1 MCGIIGYITNSDN
14 QNLEKKFDFYFN
26 QQNHRGPD
34 YKQKLKFSLD
44 KNNVCLGFNRLSI
57 IDTSPN
63 SNKIFNNNDYSL
75 LFNGEIY
82 NFLYLKKKYLCQH
95 KLETNTDTEVLFNL
109 LILKKEK
116 IFEELEG
123 MFSIVFLNK
132 KNKTLLLSRD
142 YTGIKPLYYSVYN
155 HGIFFSSEAWF
166 QYSISNRELDFDK
179 LNFFFKFGF
188 NHYSSTLIKNVKKVC
203 PSEYII
209 FDIREKK
216 IEKKKYFSL
225 KKQSEKNDI
234 DSNNFQ
240 TLIDD
245 VIKKNLISDR
255 KVGVFLSGGIDSA
268 VIALTAKKFNPN
280 IEAFTSY
287 FEPEN
292 NFKKFNFEIEYAEKL
307 AKYLGIR
314 LNKCPINTNSKTQKD
329 ELINLILS
337 FDEPLANLNSF
348 NSYFQSKKASENDC
362 RVVLTGDGADE
373 IFGGYERYKK
383 IFIAQKLKVLSI
395 FNKKIKI
402 INGISTKNIP
412 SYFYDYLNPPKYK
425 KIFCEDIV
433 FDSIKL
439 DLPDDLNKINT
450 MNHFDLNYWLPE
462 ESNFKLD
469 RTSMINS
476 VEGRVPFQDVQL
488 LNKIYPIDYNKKNTF
503 FENKIF
509 FKKYIKDIPKF
520 ITKRKKHGWFS
531 PESFYLRNYL
541 KDFFFETFNEEDI
554 KKQKIF
560 NTKEVYK
567 LYDDHYSKKKY
578 YKNQI
583 LSLLSF
589 QAWYNKVLNIL

>member
-57 IDTSPN
+57 IDTSPS

-166 QYSISNRELDFDK
+166 QYSISNRELNFDK
-179 LNFFFKFGF
+179 FNFFLKFGF

-209 FDIREKK
+209 FNINEKK

-225 KKQSEKNDI
+225 KKQNEKNDI
-234 DSNNFQ
+234 DSDNFQ

-255 KVGVFLSGGIDSA
+255 KVGIFLSGGIDSA
-268 VIALTAKKFNPN
+268 VIALIAKKFNPN

-307 AKYLGIR
+307 AKYLGVR
-314 LNKCPINTNSKTQKD
+314 LNKCPINTNSKTQKE

-348 NSYFQSKKASENDC
+348 NSYFQSKNASEKDC

-373 IFGGYERYKK
+373 IFGGYDRYKK
-383 IFIAQKLKVLSI
+383 IFIAQKLQILNLFS
-395 FNKKIKI
+395 KKIKN
-402 INGISTKNIP
+402 INQISSKNIP
-412 SYFYDYLNPPKYK
+412 FHFYDYLNPSKYK
-425 KIFCEDIV
+425 KIFCEDID
-433 FDSIKL
+433 FSSIEL

-450 MNHFDLNYWLPE
+450 MNHFDLNFWLPE

-560 NTKEVYK
+560 N
-567 LYDDHYSKKKY
+567 
-578 YKNQI
+578 
-583 LSLLSF
+583 LSSF
-589 QAWYNKVLNIL
+589 S

>member
-1 MCGIIGYITNSDN
+1 MCGIIGYITNNDN

-57 IDTSPN
+57 IDTSPS

-82 NFLYLKKKYLCQH
+82 NFLYLKKKYLGQH

-209 FDIREKK
+209 YDISEKK

-234 DSNNFQ
+234 DSNNFK

-268 VIALTAKKFNPN
+268 VIALTAKKFNSN

-287 FEPEN
+287 VEPEN
-292 NFKKFNFEIEYAEKL
+292 NFKKFNFEIEYAERL
-307 AKYLGIR
+307 AKYLGIK

-348 NSYFQSKKASENDC
+348 NSYFQSKKASEKDC
-362 RVVLTGDGADE
+362 RVILTGDGADE
-373 IFGGYERYKK
+373 IFGGYDRYKK
-383 IFIAQKLKVLSI
+383 IFIAQKLKILSV
-395 FNKKIKI
+395 FNQKIKI
-402 INGISTKNIP
+402 INEISPKNIP
-412 SYFYDYLNPPKYK
+412 SYFYDYLNPLKYK
-425 KIFCEDIV
+425 KIFCEDII

-439 DLPDDLNKINT
+439 DLPDDINKINT

-503 FENKIF
+503 LENKIF
-509 FKKYIKDIPKF
+509 FKKYIKNIPKF

-531 PESFYLRNYL
+531 PESFYLRSYL
-541 KDFFFETFNEEDI
+541 KDFFFETFNEENI

-567 LYDDHYSKKKY
+567 LYDDHYSKKNTLRTK
-578 YKNQI
+578 
-583 LSLLSF
+583 F
-589 QAWYNKVLNIL
+589 

>member
-57 IDTSPN
+57 IDTSPS

-82 NFLYLKKKYLCQH
+82 NFLYLKKKYLSEH
-95 KLETNTDTEVLFNL
+95 KLETSTDTEVLFKL

-132 KNKTLLLSRD
+132 KNKTLILSRD
-142 YTGIKPLYYSVYN
+142 YTGIKPLYYSIYSN
-155 HGIFFSSEAWF
+155 GIFFSSEAWF
-166 QYSISNRELDFDK
+166 QYSISSRELDFNK
-179 LNFFFKFGF
+179 LNFFLKFGF

-209 FDIREKK
+209 FDIEGKK
-216 IEKKKYFSL
+216 IEKKRYFSL

-234 DSNNFQ
+234 DGNTFQ
-240 TLIDD
+240 ELIDN
-245 VIKKNLISDR
+245 VVKKNLISDR

-268 VIALTAKKFNPN
+268 VIASTAKKFNPD

-287 FEPEN
+287 IEPQN
-292 NFKKFNFEIEYAEKL
+292 NFEKFNFEIKYAERL
-307 AKYLGIR
+307 AKYLGIK
-314 LNKCPINTNSKTQKD
+314 LNKCPINTNSKTQKE

-373 IFGGYERYKK
+373 IFGGYDRYKK
-383 IFIAQKLKVLSI
+383 IFIAQKLKILNS
-395 FNKKIKI
+395 FNKKIRN
-402 INGISTKNIP
+402 INQISSKNIP
-412 SYFYDYLNPPKYK
+412 FHFYDYLNPSKYK
-425 KIFCEDIV
+425 KIFCED
-433 FDSIKL
+433 FAFASIKL
-439 DLPDDLNKINT
+439 NLPEDLNKINM
-450 MNHFDLNYWLPE
+450 MNYFDINYWLPE

-476 VEGRVPFQDVQL
+476 VEGRVPFQDIQL
-488 LNKIYPIDYNKKNTF
+488 LKKIFPINYNKKNSF
-503 FENKIF
+503 LENKIF
-509 FKKYIKDIPKF
+509 LKKYIKDIPKF
-520 ITKRKKHGWFS
+520 VKKRKKHGWFS

-541 KDFFFETFNEEDI
+541 KDFFFETFNEENV
-554 KKQKIF
+554 KNQKIF
-560 NTKEVYK
+560 NSKEIFK
-567 LYDDHYSKKKY
+567 LYNDHYSQRKY
-578 YKNQI
+578 YKNEI
-583 LSLLSF
+583 LTLLSF
-589 QAWYNKVLNIL
+589 QTWYNKVLKIL